1 MGFAA
6 NVGDFRLFTLNAM
19 RTLCIY
25 LLCHTFALLYVW
37 CLVGICE
44 SSANMHD
51 DLYTFSAVDYDR
63 ATVSAKTTSEYSVLT
78 EDLDMLEFHCKS

>member
-1 MGFAA
+1 M
-6 NVGDFRLFTLNAM
+6 
-19 RTLCIY
+19 
-25 LLCHTFALLYVW
+25 
-37 CLVGICE
+37 GICE